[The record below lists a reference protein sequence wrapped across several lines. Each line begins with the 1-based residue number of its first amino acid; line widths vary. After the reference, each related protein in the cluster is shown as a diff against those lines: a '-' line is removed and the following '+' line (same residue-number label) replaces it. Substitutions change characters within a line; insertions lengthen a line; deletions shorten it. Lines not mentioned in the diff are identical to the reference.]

1 VGELYQPFQDEG
13 SEMNMER
20 TERTKS
26 DLKLPDWSIH
36 DPVIHLREWAS
47 DRIHYLPR
55 PPVRPYQGEWFIGTD
70 SRCVIRLA
78 DPRISR
84 RHARLLHEDSR
95 WGILDVGSRN
105 GTRIDGNRQAI
116 GFLGPG
122 AEVTLGGLTLIA
134 ESARL
139 LELRDFLCRW
149 LGWANERAATVDLAL
164 RAVRL
169 AQVRR
174 TPLVLRGA
182 GDLVPIARELHR
194 LVFEA
199 GAPFVMC
206 GALGP
211 SIAANIREAKVFE
224 QAISAMRATHQG
236 TLCVQT
242 NAPPADFLQVSAE
255 LRNPSTLVQLITCDS
270 SPGVQNLLDNPIT
283 IPTPA
288 DRGEEIVRVIEES
301 YKDAAAALAISAP
314 DVAAHRAWILRYSAA
329 TASEIV
335 TGAYRLAALRAH
347 GSFEAAARWLAMDPD
362 ALRDWVGDKGLPFP

>member
-1 VGELYQPFQDEG
+1 
-13 SEMNMER
+13 MNMER

-47 DRIHYLPR
+47 DRIHYLPH

-70 SRCVIRLA
+70 PSCVIRLA

-116 GFLGPG
+116 GFLGSG

-174 TPLVLRGA
+174 TPLVLRGT

-194 LVFEA
+194 LVFET
-199 GAPFVMC
+199 GAPFVLC
-206 GALGP
+206 DALGP
-211 SIAANIREAKVFE
+211 SIASNIREVKAFE
-224 QAISAMRATHQG
+224 QALAAMRAAHRG
-236 TLCVQT
+236 TLCVRT
-242 NAPPADFLQVSAE
+242 HAPPADSLQVIAE
-255 LRNPSTLVQLITCDS
+255 LRNPSTLVQLIACDS
-270 SPGVQNLLDNPIT
+270 SPGAESLLDNPIT
-283 IPTPA
+283 IPSPA

-301 YKDAAAALAISAP
+301 CEDAAAALAISAP
-314 DVAAHRAWILRYSAA
+314 DLAAHRAWILRHSAA
-329 TASEIV
+329 TASEII
-335 TGAYRLAALRAH
+335 TAAYRLAALRAR
-347 GSFEAAARWLAMDPD
+347 GSFEAAAQWLAIGPQ
-362 ALRDWVGDKGLPFP
+362 ALRDWVGEKGLP